1 MKITHSLSLLHIG
14 LLYAMAETLVYSE
27 HKYGQVHDLQTLGI
41 WDFPAKDGN
50 TSTTTD
56 GKYWIVF
63 IHGGAWRDPN
73 VDLHSL
79 EPTISRLL
87 ADEHRDFAA
96 AHIAGFASINYRL
109 SPHANFPQ
117 DPAATPANELRA
129 AQHPEHIQ
137 DAVAAMTLLHT
148 LRPLDRNRG
157 GYVLTGHSCGATMSY
172 QLLMGAQAGVP
183 SPSALPF
190 PLPAAVVG
198 FEGIYDLNGLDR
210 RKDGNY
216 TGFMAAAFGDDRAAW
231 DLVSPALFRG
241 YADAWSGVPKHLAVV
256 AHSPEDSLVDMD
268 EAIVMDQALRESGV
282 PALLFKDLTGDHDVV
297 RQEGVHTAR
306 VLVKTIE
313 TLQS

>member
-1 MKITHSLSLLHIG
+1 
-14 LLYAMAETLVYSE
+14 MAETLSYSE
-27 HKYGQVHDLQTLGI
+27 HRYGQDHDLQTLGI
-41 WDFPAKDGN
+41 WDLPAKDDN

-56 GKYWIVF
+56 GKCWIVF

-87 ADEHRDFAA
+87 ADEHRDFTA

-109 SPHANFPQ
+109 SPHANFTQ
-117 DPAATPANELRA
+117 DPAATPANELRV

-137 DAVAAMTLLHT
+137 DAVAAISLLHN
-148 LRPLDRNRG
+148 LRSLDRNG

-172 QLLMGAQAGVP
+172 QLLMGAQAGAP
-183 SPSALPF
+183 QPSALPF

-198 FEGIYDLNGLDR
+198 FEGIYDLNGLNR

-216 TGFMAAAFGDDRAAW
+216 AGFMAAAFGDDRTTW
-231 DLVSPALFRG
+231 DAVSPALFRG
-241 YADAWSGVPKHLAVV
+241 YADAWSAAPKRLGVV

-268 EAIVMDQALRESGV
+268 EAVVMERALRESGV
-282 PALLFKDLTGDHDVV
+282 PALLLDDLAGDHDVV
-297 RQEGVHTAR
+297 RKEGVHTAR
-306 VLVKTIE
+306 VLVKTIKA
-313 TLQS
+313 LQS

>member
-1 MKITHSLSLLHIG
+1 
-14 LLYAMAETLVYSE
+14 
-27 HKYGQVHDLQTLGI
+27 
-41 WDFPAKDGN
+41 
-50 TSTTTD
+50 
-56 GKYWIVF
+56 
-63 IHGGAWRDPN
+63 
-73 VDLHSL
+73 
-79 EPTISRLL
+79 
-87 ADEHRDFAA
+87 
-96 AHIAGFASINYRL
+96 
-109 SPHANFPQ
+109 
-117 DPAATPANELRA
+117 
-129 AQHPEHIQ
+129 
-137 DAVAAMTLLHT
+137 
-148 LRPLDRNRG
+148 
-157 GYVLTGHSCGATMSY
+157 
-172 QLLMGAQAGVP
+172 MGAQAGVP